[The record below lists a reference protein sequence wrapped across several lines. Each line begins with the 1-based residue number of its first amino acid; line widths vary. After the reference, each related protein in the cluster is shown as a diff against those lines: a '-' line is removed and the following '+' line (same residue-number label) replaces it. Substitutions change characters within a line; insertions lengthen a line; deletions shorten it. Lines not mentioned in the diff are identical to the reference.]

1 MLIMENI
8 DSYKK
13 RFGTLMESTLGDA
26 KPLVSEQHIDGE
38 MEEGGGTWEGIKG
51 FFRGKGY
58 YYTKYLTQI
67 QYVLEKLQKKI
78 GSDKKIKA
86 DLDEILEDITES
98 SMEESKKDE
107 LLDLMLRINQGIE
120 EATQLLEMQ
129 IQQIKDL
136 KK

>member
-1 MLIMENI
+1 
-8 DSYKK
+8 
-13 RFGTLMESTLGDA
+13 
-26 KPLVSEQHIDGE
+26 

-67 QYVLEKLQKKI
+67 QNVLEKLQKKL
-78 GSDKKIKA
+78 GDDKKIKA
-86 DLDEILEDITES
+86 DLDEILEDVTES
-98 SMEESKKDE
+98 SMEESKKDQ
-107 LLDLMLRINQGIE
+107 LLDLMLQITEGIDK
-120 EATQLLEMQ
+120 ASQLLEMQ

>member
-1 MLIMENI
+1 MLIMKNI

-13 RFGTLMESTLGDA
+13 RFGTLMESTLGDS
-26 KPLVSEQHIDGE
+26 KPLVSEQHMDGE

-51 FFRGKGY
+51 YFRGKGY

-107 LLDLMLRINQGIE
+107 LLDLMLKINQGIE

>member
-1 MLIMENI
+1 MKNI
-8 DSYKK
+8 FDQSNSEKNNILEMHK
-13 RFGTLMESTLGDA
+13 RATSKHYLF
-26 KPLVSEQHIDGE
+26 EQHLDGE

-67 QYVLEKLQKKI
+67 QNVLEKLQKKL
-78 GSDKKIKA
+78 GDDKKIKA
-86 DLDEILEDITES
+86 DLDEILEDVTES
-98 SMEESKKDE
+98 SMEESKKDQ
-107 LLDLMLRINQGIE
+107 LLDLMLQITEGIDK
-120 EATQLLEMQ
+120 ASQLLEMQ

>member
-1 MLIMENI
+1 MKNI
-8 DSYKK
+8 FDQSNSEKNNILEMHK
-13 RFGTLMESTLGDA
+13 RATSKHYLF
-26 KPLVSEQHIDGE
+26 EQHLDGE

-67 QYVLEKLQKKI
+67 QNVLEKLQKKL
-78 GSDKKIKA
+78 GDDKKIKA
-86 DLDEILEDITES
+86 DLDEILEDVTES

-107 LLDLMLRINQGIE
+107 LLDLMVQITEGINK
-120 EATQLLEMQ
+120 ASQLLEMQ

>member
-1 MLIMENI
+1 MLIMKNI

-13 RFGTLMESTLGDA
+13 RFGTLMESTLGDS
-26 KPLVSEQHIDGE
+26 KPLVSEQHMDGE

-51 FFRGKGY
+51 YFRGKGY

-107 LLDLMLRINQGIE
+107 LLDLMIRINEGIE

>member
-1 MLIMENI
+1 MKNIFDQSNSEKNNILEMHKRATSKHYLI
-8 DSYKK
+8 
-13 RFGTLMESTLGDA
+13 
-26 KPLVSEQHIDGE
+26 EQHLDGE

-67 QYVLEKLQKKI
+67 QNVLEKLQKKL
-78 GSDKKIKA
+78 GDDKKIKA
-86 DLDEILEDITES
+86 DLDEILEDVTES
-98 SMEESKKDE
+98 SMEESKKDQ
-107 LLDLMLRINQGIE
+107 LLDLMVQITEGIDK
-120 EATQLLEMQ
+120 ASQLLEMQ

>member
-8 DSYKK
+8 NLYKK
-13 RFGTLMESTLGDA
+13 RFGKLMESTIGDA
-26 KPLVSEQHIDGE
+26 KPLVSEQHMDGE

-67 QYVLEKLQKKI
+67 QNVLQKLQKKL
-78 GSDKKIKA
+78 GSDKMIQA
-86 DLDEILEDITES
+86 HLDEILEDVTES
-98 SMEESKKDE
+98 SMEEHKKDE
-107 LLDLMLRINQGIE
+107 LLQLMVQISEGIKKANE
-120 EATQLLEMQ
+120 LLEMQ

>member
-1 MLIMENI
+1 MKNI
-8 DSYKK
+8 FDQSNSEKNNILEMHK
-13 RFGTLMESTLGDA
+13 RATSKHYLF
-26 KPLVSEQHIDGE
+26 EQHLDGE

-67 QYVLEKLQKKI
+67 QNVLEKLQRKL
-78 GSDKKIKA
+78 GDDKKIKA
-86 DLDEILEDITES
+86 DLDEILEDVTES
-98 SMEESKKDE
+98 SMEESKKDQ
-107 LLDLMLRINQGIE
+107 LLDLMLQITEGIDK
-120 EATQLLEMQ
+120 ASQLLEMQ

>member
-1 MLIMENI
+1 MEKNI
-8 DSYKK
+8 NTYKE
-13 RFGTLMESTLGDA
+13 RFSKLMESTLGDA
-26 KPLVSEQHIDGE
+26 KPLVSEQHMDGE

-67 QYVLEKLQKKI
+67 QYILEKLQKKI

-86 DLDEILEDITES
+86 NLDEILDDITES
-98 SMEESKKDE
+98 SMEDSKKHE
-107 LLDLMLRINQGIE
+107 LLGLVFRINKGIE
-120 EATQLLEMQ
+120 EATQLLETQ
-129 IQQIKDL
+129 IQEIKDL